1 MRAVEVANYLTE
13 RWGSDCPATIHKF
26 NRLVYLVQSEAIATT
41 GEPLFDDCI
50 EAWQCGPVVPAVTHA
65 FGEWGDTVIAEP
77 IEHVEVK
84 PDAVRLIDSVAEK
97 YGPLSAFDLV
107 SLVRR
112 PGGAWA
118 RSYAPGREAEITLT
132 QSRPRRTRARMQA
145 DLSPSRRHSMPLPGT
160 CPGPSRC
167 WRPHDEDLGR
177 GERAGARPRR
187 AGTRPRA

>member
-1 MRAVEVANYLTE
+1 M
-13 RWGSDCPATIHKF
+13 
-26 NRLVYLVQSEAIATT
+26 
-41 GEPLFDDCI
+41 
-50 EAWQCGPVVPAVTHA
+50 VPAVTHA

-118 RSYAPGREAEITLT
+118 RAYAPGRDVEITSDASADA
-132 QSRPRRTRARMQA
+132 SRPEPFSATLDTVARN
-145 DLSPSRRHSMPLPGT
+145 MPHALKMLEA
-160 CPGPSRC
+160 S
-167 WRPHDEDLGR
+167 
-177 GERAGARPRR
+177 
-187 AGTRPRA
+187 